1 MTKRMSLLGQKMV
14 DPYGDDVEDL
24 FVVTYVETTLH
35 ICKIIST
42 STGSD
47 ERVSG
52 VEKVQNEKEEVQQ
65 QS

>member
-35 ICKIIST
+35 FCKIIYRLKDYT
-42 STGSD
+42 ILY
-47 ERVSG
+47 
-52 VEKVQNEKEEVQQ
+52 
-65 QS
+65 